1 MRRFDGLGSWLARIK
16 FSRQL
21 SIAFAALI
29 ALSALLCAVAFV
41 GLARVGAAS
50 DQLGQRYLPAFDRLA
65 DARSGMLAAREFEV
79 KHSRAA
85 DTSYHA
91 EYEDK
96 LKEQVASVEAALKA
110 IGSHLAA
117 DDQRQLLAAVDKEWA
132 AYVGA
137 QKKVLALG
145 REKKQQDAADVSD
158 GLASMA
164 FDTALTQ
171 IDKLSRKVFDDG
183 KGASAQAANVFRQT
197 QVGLLGILAGVVGL
211 GVLLAVVIT
220 RNVIRQLGGEPRQ
233 ASEAVQAMAAGD
245 LGVTIDVPPGQED
258 SLLGRIQAM
267 QRSLSGV
274 VQRVRLNADSVATA
288 SQEIASGNFDL
299 SQRTVDQASSLQ
311 NTAASMEHVGAT
323 VRQNAE
329 NATQANHLATSASSI
344 ASSGGE
350 LARKVVETMREIDE
364 SSRRIAD
371 IIGVIDGIAF
381 QTNILA
387 LNAAVEA
394 ARAGEQG
401 RGFAVVAGEVR
412 NLAQR
417 SADAAKEIKSL
428 ITASVERV
436 QRGTELV
443 DQSGATMAEIVS
455 AIDRVTQIMG
465 EISSASVAQSGGVS
479 EVGQAIQQ
487 MDQATQHNAALVEQ
501 TAAAA
506 ESLKQ
511 QAGELVAAVSVF
523 RLVGERHR

>member
-1 MRRFDGLGSWLARIK
+1 MPAQACWRPAS
-16 FSRQL
+16 SR
-21 SIAFAALI
+21 S
-29 ALSALLCAVAFV
+29 
-41 GLARVGAAS
+41 
-50 DQLGQRYLPAFDRLA
+50 
-65 DARSGMLAAREFEV
+65 

-96 LKEQVASVEAALKA
+96 LKGAGRLGGSGPQA

-117 DDQRQLLAAVDKEWA
+117 DDQQQLLAAVDKEGRLR
-132 AYVGA
+132 GA
-137 QKKVLALG
+137 QKVLALG

-171 IDKLSRKVFDDG
+171 IDKLSRRSSTTAGRQCAGGERVSPDAG
-183 KGASAQAANVFRQT
+183 RAAGHPGRRRR
-197 QVGLLGILAGVVGL
+197 A

-245 LGVTIDVPPGQED
+245 LGVTIGAARRED

-311 NTAASMEHVGAT
+311 NTAASMSMWGHGT
-323 VRQNAE
+323 AE
-329 NATQANHLATSASSI
+329 RGERDPGQ
-344 ASSGGE
+344 SSGDQRVVDRQLRWRTGPQ
-350 LARKVVETMREIDE
+350 KVVETMREIDE

-387 LNAAVEA
+387 LNAAVGSGACRRTGPRVRGGGRRGA
-394 ARAGEQG
+394 ATSPSAAPMRPRRSEPDHRQRRAGATRHRTG
-401 RGFAVVAGEVR
+401 G
-412 NLAQR
+412 
-417 SADAAKEIKSL
+417 
-428 ITASVERV
+428 SV
-436 QRGTELV
+436 
-443 DQSGATMAEIVS
+443 GATMAEIVS
-455 AIDRVTQIMG
+455 RHRPGDADHGRDQLGSVARKAAG
-465 EISSASVAQSGGVS
+465 SASHDRPSS
-479 EVGQAIQQ
+479 RW
-487 MDQATQHNAALVEQ
+487 TRPRHNAALVEQ

-506 ESLKQ
+506 ESP
-511 QAGELVAAVSVF
+511 QAAGRRSWWRRCRCSGWSANGTGPIGPLGQIGQIRRQARSSRSAAALGRRPPASARPGRPEVTRRS
-523 RLVGERHR
+523 E